1 MFKLNTDSQTESD
14 ETNDLS
20 LLRLKTINVD
30 LFYRNNQV
38 YKNMQL
44 FVDPKSRL
52 FKLAMFNMVLLMSA
66 MTMRQQ

>member
-1 MFKLNTDSQTESD
+1 MFKLNTGSQIESD

-38 YKNMQL
+38 YKKMQL